1 MKAKRI
7 VTLLLVLS
15 MLLSMVFVSNAAY
28 LDPAPTPRLI
38 ENAEIAEKLAL
49 EGMILLE
56 NNGALPISG
65 KSVALFGVGAART
78 YRGGSGS
85 GDPWNGGLS
94 GGGDPRS
101 NQNPRWNVNIYDAF
115 KKAGYTVTNADYMED
130 LGARFDKQFGETMGG
145 MDAFRYPEDELTEA
159 QVAEAAEGTDTAIFV
174 IARNAGEGSDR
185 SQTPQN
191 FNVRINGPDQPAVRI
206 EVGDYNLLPKEIE
219 NLKLVGA
226 AFENV
231 IVVINCGGQ
240 IDTKFFHEIPGLDS
254 LIFMGQAGQEGGAAL
269 VKLLSGEVNFSG
281 KTINTWAKNYSDYPA
296 AETFANNDGRG
307 QDERYVE
314 GIYVGYR
321 YFDTAGITPA
331 YPFGYGLSYTDF
343 DIQVLDVQADEETV
357 SVKVKVENT
366 GDYAGKEVV
375 QVYYS
380 APDGEG
386 GDRPYQT
393 EKPYQELIVYGKT
406 SLLEPGESQV
416 LTLSY
421 NTCDMAYYNEKDEG
435 YALDPGD
442 YILRV
447 GNSSRNTHVAA
458 VLRLEAKVITEK
470 LKNLMHTD
478 WRILEEREPVWS
490 KAEKGWVPYT
500 YEGESQEIMNA
511 KVIDL
516 NASQIET
523 RTHNYS
529 YMDQK
534 VTTYTTDP
542 DYEPETRGYQEM
554 SRNPAAGQDGT
565 LGFTGAMVSYEEE
578 VVVVPKE
585 DITLLDVYKGE
596 KTLEQLVAQMSTYE
610 LATLNCGSGWGVWDE
625 HAPII
630 SPNYH
635 SIPGCAA
642 ETTRELEDK
651 YGIPFYIVNDGPGG
665 LRVRHKF
672 EATDVTTGEKVTVYN
687 YSTAWPVSIVR
698 AATWNLELLN
708 EFGYA
713 YGKEMEDMG
722 ISILLGTSLN
732 IHRDPLCGRNFEYY
746 SEDPRVAGYTVSAI
760 TKGLQA
766 TPGIGA
772 CLKHYAANNQETR
785 RGGGNSVMTERT
797 AREIYLKGFE
807 IAVKSAQ
814 PMNIMTSY
822 NLINN
827 IPTADDYNLLVNITR
842 DEWGFEGNIMT
853 DWGGG
858 NSTPAKSMHAG
869 NDFITPGGPA
879 QVRRIMQFVEIL
891 PPKFKEN
898 GEIDTYLNISASG
911 ITKAFD
917 WGGTS
922 LNANGTNIVRAPLG
936 EDYTATLG
944 DEVAGGYHEIL
955 VNGERILRS
964 ARFSSFRGSKE
975 DAINGGITMSNL
987 QYLTTQY
994 ASIEEGGK
1002 AILYKCNDYDT
1013 SINICRGDLQ
1023 KSAIANL
1030 KVLMQTLGAKKY
1042 FAGNS
1047 YVNVTPW
1054 ADSFDL
1060 RSYYSVTIEDYE
1072 GSEKAVIT
1080 SPSSV
1085 RPAATFEVGVGIN
1098 NLNQEVYAQDII
1110 LTYDADVFEYVSA
1123 AGANDNIKILK
1134 EDTSTAGKVR
1144 LIAANIGGLS
1154 ETSNK
1159 VFDVIFKVKN
1169 GVNNTTGSIAITSAK
1184 LGVAPEGTV
1193 IEAALDSKSILI
1205 RDSHPGTDKSAL
1217 IAAINNA
1224 QSLYDA
1230 SESGTEPG
1238 QYPQEAKDALY
1249 TAINEAKAVRDD
1261 SSATQSQIDN
1271 AVIALNNAVDIF
1283 KASVIKSADL
1293 NNDGIIDVGDLAI
1306 VAYHY
1311 GKDSESTDWDEAKI
1325 ADMNN
1330 DNLIDIADL
1339 AYIALRI
1346 QE

>member
-1 MKAKRI
+1 MKAKSI
-7 VTLLLVLS
+7 VSCLLILS
-15 MLLSMVFVSNAAY
+15 MFLSMAFVSNAAH
-28 LDPAPTPRLI
+28 LDPAPTPVLK
-38 ENAEIAEKLAL
+38 ENAKIAEKLAL

-56 NNGALPISG
+56 NNGALPIRTR
-65 KSVALFGVGAART
+65 SVALFGVGAVRT

-115 KKAGYTVTNADYMED
+115 KKAGYTVTNAEYLED
-130 LGARFDKQFGETMGG
+130 LGNRFDKQFGETMGG
-145 MDAFRYPEDELTEA
+145 MDAFRYPEDELTEEM
-159 QVAEAAEGTDTAIFV
+159 VAEAAEGTDTAIFV

-185 SQTPQN
+185 SVNPQY

-219 NLKLVGA
+219 NLRKVGA
-226 AFENV
+226 AFDNV

-240 IDTKFFHEIPGLDS
+240 IDTKFFREIPGLDA
-254 LIFMGQAGQEGGAAL
+254 LVFMGQAGQEGGAAL
-269 VKLLSGEVNFSG
+269 VKLLSGQVNFSG

-296 AETFANNDGRG
+296 SATFANNDGTG

-331 YPFGYGLSYTDF
+331 YPFGYGLSYTTF
-343 DIQVLDVQADEETV
+343 DIDVLDIEADEETV
-357 SVKVKVENT
+357 SVKVNVKNT
-366 GDYAGKEVV
+366 GNYAGKEVV

-386 GDRPYQT
+386 GDRAYQT
-393 EKPYQELIVYGKT
+393 EKPYQELIVYAKT
-406 SLLEPGESQV
+406 SLLQPGESQT

-421 NTCDMAYYNEKDEG
+421 NTRDMAYYNEKDEG

-442 YILRV
+442 YIIRV

-458 VLRLEAKVITEK
+458 VLRLDAKVITEK
-470 LKNLMHTD
+470 LKNLLHTD

-490 KAEKGWVPYT
+490 KKEKGWTPYT
-500 YEGESQEIMNA
+500 YEGETQEIQNA
-511 KVIDL
+511 KVINLD
-516 NASQIET
+516 SSKIET
-523 RTHNYS
+523 VTHVYKNLE
-529 YMDQK
+529 QK
-534 VTTYTTDP
+534 VTTYTTNP
-542 DYEPETRGYQEM
+542 DYEPQTRGYQEY
-554 SRNPAAGQDGT
+554 SRNPVSGPNGT

-578 VVVVPKE
+578 VEVVPKE

-596 KTLEQLVAQMSTYE
+596 KTLEQLVAQMTTYE

-642 ETTRELEDK
+642 ETTRELEEK

-665 LRVRHKF
+665 LRVRHEF
-672 EATDVTTGEKVTVYN
+672 VATDVTTGEKVTVYN

-746 SEDPRVAGYTVSAI
+746 SEDPRVAGYTTAAI
-760 TKGLQA
+760 TKGLQS

-772 CLKHYAANNQETR
+772 CLKHFAANNQETR

-807 IAVKSAQ
+807 IAVKAAQ
-814 PMNIMTSY
+814 PMSIMTSY
-822 NLINN
+822 NLLNN
-827 IPTADDYNLLVNITR
+827 VPTGDDYNLLENITR

-858 NSTPAKSMHAG
+858 QSTPAKSMHAG

-936 EDYTATLG
+936 EGYTATLG
-944 DEVAGGYHEIL
+944 DEVAGGYREIL
-955 VNGERILRS
+955 VNGERIIRT
-964 ARFSSFRGSKE
+964 ANFSTFRGSKE
-975 DAINGGITMSNL
+975 DAINGGVVMTNP

-1002 AILYKCNDYDT
+1002 AILYKCNPYNT

-1023 KSAIANL
+1023 KSAINNL

-1047 YVNVTPW
+1047 DVNVTPW
-1054 ADSFDL
+1054 SDQFEL
-1060 RSYYSVTIEDYE
+1060 RSYYSVTIEG
-1072 GSEKAVIT
+1072 GSEKAVLS
-1080 SPSSV
+1080 SPASV
-1085 RPAATFEVGVGIN
+1085 EPGDSFEVGIELG
-1098 NLNQEVYAQDII
+1098 NLERNVYAQDIT
-1110 LTYDADVFEYVSA
+1110 LTYDADIFEYVSVSSV
-1123 AGANDNIKILK
+1123 NDDIKILK
-1134 EDTSTAGKVR
+1134 EDTATDGRVR

-1154 ETSNK
+1154 GTDNRI
-1159 VFDVIFKVKN
+1159 FNLIFKVKDGIDN
-1169 GVNNTTGSIAITSAK
+1169 AAGNIAITSAK

-1193 IEAALDSKSILI
+1193 IEAAIDSKSIVVYEP
-1205 RDSHPGTDKSAL
+1205 SQTVDKTAL

-1224 QSLYDA
+1224 QNLYNSA
-1230 SESGTEPG
+1230 VVGTEPG
-1238 QYPQEAKDALY
+1238 QYPQESKDALY
-1249 TAINEAKAVRDD
+1249 AAINAAKTVRNDAY
-1261 SSATQSQIDN
+1261 ATQSEVDN
-1271 AVIALNNAVDIF
+1271 AVIALNNAVEIF
-1283 KASVIKSADL
+1283 KASVNKSADL
-1293 NNDGIIDVGDLAI
+1293 NNDGTINVGDLAI
-1306 VAYHY
+1306 VAYYY
-1311 GKDSESTDWDEAKI
+1311 GVNSESPNWNEAVI

-1330 DNLIDIADL
+1330 DKTIDITDL
-1339 AYIALRI
+1339 AYIALKI
-1346 QE
+1346 PD